1 MDEFMKML
9 LEKAIKEGKVHVVQ
23 MGEEPKC
30 KCTGESEPKNDF
42 FASAK
47 KEAAE
52 IAQLNRILYEAHIE
66 AGFTSEEAL
75 ALVVAQNN

>member
-1 MDEFMKML
+1 MDEFMKMF
-9 LEKAIKEGKVHVVQ
+9 EKVVKEGKVRVVQ
-23 MGEEPKC
+23 IGDEPK
-30 KCTGESEPKNDF
+30 KDAKSSFMAE
-42 FASAK
+42 AK

>member
-1 MDEFMKML
+1 MKDFIKHL
-9 LEKAIKEGKVHVVQ
+9 IEQAKAEGAEVHVVQ
-23 MGEEPKC
+23 MGTEPKEIE
-30 KCTGESEPKNDF
+30 KPDF

-52 IAQLNRILYEAHIE
+52 IARLNKILYEAHIE

>member
-9 LEKAIKEGKVHVVQ
+9 LGKAVKEGKVHVVQ
-23 MGEEPKC
+23 IGDEP
-30 KCTGESEPKNDF
+30 EKNAKPDF
-42 FASAK
+42 FEEAK
-47 KEAAE
+47 KEATE

>member
-9 LEKAIKEGKVHVVQ
+9 LEKAVKEGKVHVVQ
-23 MGEEPKC
+23 IGDEPK
-30 KCTGESEPKNDF
+30 KDEKSDF
-42 FASAK
+42 FAEAK

-52 IAQLNRILYEAHIE
+52 IAHLNRILYEAHIE

>member
-1 MDEFMKML
+1 MNEFMKML
-9 LEKAIKEGKVHVVQ
+9 LEKAVKEGKVHVVQ
-23 MGEEPKC
+23 IGDEPK
-30 KCTGESEPKNDF
+30 KDVESDF
-42 FASAK
+42 IAEAK

-52 IAQLNRILYEAHIE
+52 IAQLNKILYEAHIE

>member
-1 MDEFMKML
+1 MDEFMKIL
-9 LEKAIKEGKVHVVQ
+9 LEKAVKDGKVHVVQ
-23 MGEEPKC
+23 IGDEPK
-30 KCTGESEPKNDF
+30 KDAKSDF
-42 FASAK
+42 LAEAK

>member
-9 LEKAIKEGKVHVVQ
+9 LEKVVKEGKVHVVQ
-23 MGEEPKC
+23 IGDEPK
-30 KCTGESEPKNDF
+30 KDAKSDF
-42 FASAK
+42 FAEVK

-52 IAQLNRILYEAHIE
+52 LAQLNRILYEAHIE

>member
-9 LEKAIKEGKVHVVQ
+9 AMAVKDGKVHVVHI
-23 MGEEPKC
+23 GDEPK
-30 KCTGESEPKNDF
+30 KDVKHDI
-42 FASAK
+42 FAKAE

-52 IAQLNRILYEAHIE
+52 IAKMNRILYEAHIE